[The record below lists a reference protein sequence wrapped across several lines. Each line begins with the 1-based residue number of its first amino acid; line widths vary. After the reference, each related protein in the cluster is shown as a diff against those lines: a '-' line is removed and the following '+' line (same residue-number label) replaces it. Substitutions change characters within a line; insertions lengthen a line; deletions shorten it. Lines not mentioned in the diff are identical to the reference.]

1 MLISSNNATPTRM
14 RPASYGGRR
23 GAPLRSYG
31 TDKQNN
37 VSSVRSGASAQNG
50 RDEVHRKA
58 TEFVRLEKLDGDSG
72 PDTAG
77 PSVMGS

>member
-1 MLISSNNATPTRM
+1 MLISSNNATSTGMGP
-14 RPASYGGRR
+14 SLYGGRR

-31 TDKQNN
+31 TDNQNN
-37 VSSVRSGASAQNG
+37 ALSVRSGVSVRNG
-50 RDEVHRKA
+50 RDGIYCKA

-72 PDTAG
+72 LDTAG

>member
-1 MLISSNNATPTRM
+1 MEAGEALPFDPTVPISRNNA
-14 RPASYGGRR
+14 
-23 GAPLRSYG
+23 
-31 TDKQNN
+31 
-37 VSSVRSGASAQNG
+37 SSVRSGARVQNG
-50 RDEVHRKA
+50 RDEVYRKA